1 MERIQRA
8 LIMLEHMKKDANKGI
23 EEHKKKLER
32 IERHKKRLQNLCKH
46 DFELESYY
54 AGAVHKCKVCGTVEG
69 G

>member
-46 DFELESYY
+46 DFEDCM
-54 AGAVHKCKVCGTVEG
+54 GVFGTCRICGYVEG